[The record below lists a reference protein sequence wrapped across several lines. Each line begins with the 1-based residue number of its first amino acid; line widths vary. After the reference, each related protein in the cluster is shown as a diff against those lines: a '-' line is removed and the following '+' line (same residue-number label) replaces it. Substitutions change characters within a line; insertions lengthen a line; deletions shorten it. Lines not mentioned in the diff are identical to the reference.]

1 MRTESW
7 IWDEWEI
14 WYTVSTDWMVY
25 TSGDNYVTTILGG
38 DAIERECERACE
50 PPCERPCERERRR
63 QRRLSLQSFSSSKI
77 HFLATSALSSAD
89 DARMSSCPWVMRD
102 ATI

>member
-7 IWDEWEI
+7 IWNEWEI
-14 WYTVSTDWMVY
+14 WYTVSMDLMAY
-25 TSGDNYVTTILGG
+25 TLEDNYVTTILGG
-38 DAIERECERACE
+38 DAIEQDCG
-50 PPCERPCERERRR
+50 PPCERACERERRR

-77 HFLATSALSSAD
+77 HFLATSALSSAV
-89 DARMSSCPWVMRD
+89 DARMSSSPWVMRD